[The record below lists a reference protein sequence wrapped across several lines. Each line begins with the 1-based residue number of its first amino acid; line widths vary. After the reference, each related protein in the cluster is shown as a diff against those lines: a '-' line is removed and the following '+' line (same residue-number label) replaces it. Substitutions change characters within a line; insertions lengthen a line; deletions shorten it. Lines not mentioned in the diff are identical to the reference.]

1 MIRIPGRIPI
11 IIYPTFWILAALLAV
26 LLGEGDFL
34 KMFIWVGVVFVSV
47 LFHEFGHALTALAFG
62 RKPRIE
68 LVAMGGLTYHDG
80 DRLPFWKQ
88 FFITLNGPIFG
99 FIIVI
104 GVFLLKEIPSFS
116 TGYAGHLLEQIFFV
130 NVIWTVVNLIPV
142 LPLDGGQ
149 LLRLTLEKFF
159 GYKGLR
165 YAFFWSALLSLG
177 FCLLLFL
184 TQNYLAGAIFFLFA
198 FENFDNFRKSR
209 FVRESD
215 QRDEF
220 KKIFLEAEINLR
232 QGNKERAL
240 AAFESLRASSKEG
253 LIYDMATQ
261 YAAFLHYDQ
270 GHIAQAY
277 KILIPIKDRLD
288 PDALVLLHR
297 IAFEQG
303 DFSMVME
310 LSGSVFQYTP
320 EAEVALRSAY
330 AAASLKLAEASVGW
344 LQTARQSGVENL
356 KEIILEKTFDPIR
369 TDTAFQEFTSS
380 LNQSH

>member
-11 IIYPTFWILAALLAV
+11 IIYPTFWILAALLAI

-34 KMFIWVGVVFVSV
+34 KMFIWVGVVFISV
-47 LFHEFGHALTALAFG
+47 LFHEFGHALTALFFG

-88 FFITLNGPIFG
+88 FFITLNGPVFG
-99 FIIVI
+99 FIIVV
-104 GVFLLKEIPSFS
+104 GVFLLKEIPSLS

-240 AAFESLRASSKEG
+240 AAFEALRASSKEG

-270 GHIAQAY
+270 GHIAEAY
-277 KILIPIKDRLD
+277 QILIPIKDRLD

-380 LNQSH
+380 LD

>member
-1 MIRIPGRIPI
+1 MIRIPGKIPI
-11 IIYPTFWILAALLAV
+11 TIYSSFWIMAAVIALL
-26 LLGEGDFL
+26 LGQGDFITIL
-34 KMFIWVGVVFVSV
+34 IWIPVIFLSV
-47 LFHEFGHALTALAFG
+47 LFHEFGHALTALLFG

-80 DRLPFWKQ
+80 DKLPFWKQ
-88 FFITLNGPIFG
+88 FFITLNGPVFG
-99 FIIVI
+99 FMIVI
-104 GVFLLKEIPSFS
+104 AVFLLKDIPAFS
-116 TGYAGHLLEQIFFV
+116 AGYTGQLLEQILLV
-130 NVIWTVVNLIPV
+130 NIFWTVVNLLPV

-159 GYKGLR
+159 PYKGLR
-165 YAFFWSALLSLG
+165 YAFLCSAILSLG

-184 TQNYLAGAIFFLFA
+184 TQSFLAGAIFFLFA

-209 FVRESD
+209 FVSESD
-215 QRDEF
+215 HRDEY
-220 KKIFLEAEINLR
+220 KKIFLEAEMNLR

-240 AAFESLRASSKEG
+240 SAFESLRATTKNG
-253 LIYDMATQ
+253 LLYDTATQ

-270 GHIAQAY
+270 GHLKEAY
-277 KILIPIKDRLD
+277 QMLMPLKDRLD
-288 PDALVLLHR
+288 PDALSLLHR

-310 LSGSVFQYTP
+310 LAGSVFQYSP

-330 AAASLKLAEASVGW
+330 AAANLKLAEASIGW

-356 KEIILEKTFDPIR
+356 KEIVLEKTFDPIR
-369 TDTAFQEFTSS
+369 TDPAFQEFTQS
-380 LNQSH
+380 LS